1 MQDLRLALRALRVT
15 PVVTV
20 VAVLSIALGIGANT
34 TVFSLVNSLLLRA
47 LPVAEPHRLVI
58 VSSRTANSRGGQGQW
73 SYAVWDQIR
82 QRTELFDGAA
92 AYSTTRFDLAPRGA
106 AQFVNGL
113 WVNSAFFKTL
123 GVRIEQGRTFSDAD
137 DRRGGGPDGA
147 VAIVSH
153 SFSQR
158 HFGDAAST
166 IGRTLTL
173 DTVPFTIIGV
183 TPPEFYGLEVGSTFD
198 VIVPFG
204 NEPLIH
210 GPETWFDARGEYWFT
225 ILGRLKPGQSL
236 DAAAAT
242 LQRVERQ
249 IWEMTVPRN
258 ARPESRA
265 RYLAESFSL
274 LPATAGRST
283 LRRQYGRQLV
293 TLLVVVA
300 LVLLVACANIANV
313 ALARGEARRHELTVR
328 MALGASRWALVRQLL
343 AETLILV
350 ALAAVLGW
358 LISSW
363 ASTMLLRQL
372 STPQH
377 PVFLDL
383 SIDWHVSLF
392 TIGVAVAT
400 IVVFGVLP
408 AMRTSRAAPIE
419 ALREHG
425 KGLIAGGRIG
435 IASSLL
441 VAQVAVSVVLVV
453 AAAMF
458 ARTFA
463 SLATRPLGF
472 EPDRVLLVGVDA
484 QRAGVPP
491 TQNVSLYEQLRDA
504 VRAVPGVSGAAVS
517 MVTPV
522 SGFGLGPRID
532 VSGGAQVP
540 GNVYGVNGV
549 TNVISPGW
557 FDTLGMSMIEG
568 RDFNDGDRQRT
579 PLVAIVNQTLGR
591 QFLAGASPLGHTITL
606 TTPNQAVTM
615 DIVGVVAD
623 SVYFSLREVLPATV
637 FTPWAQFYMSPSL
650 LSSAT
655 LSIRAKDGAPAFLTR
670 SVADAMNGV
679 NPRLTLTFRPLSDQI
694 DASLVQERLVA
705 MLSGFFSGLALLLAA
720 LGLYGVISYAVT
732 RRRTEIGIR
741 MALGAAP
748 GAVVR
753 LVVSRVS
760 ILVGCGLAIGGGLS
774 LWASRFVAALL
785 YGVEPRDPL
794 TVLGA
799 MATLTSVGCLAGWL
813 PAWRAARI
821 DPAEVLREG

>member
-1 MQDLRLALRALRVT
+1 
-15 PVVTV
+15 
-20 VAVLSIALGIGANT
+20 
-34 TVFSLVNSLLLRA
+34 
-47 LPVAEPHRLVI
+47 
-58 VSSRTANSRGGQGQW
+58 
-73 SYAVWDQIR
+73 
-82 QRTELFDGAA
+82 
-92 AYSTTRFDLAPRGA
+92 
-106 AQFVNGL
+106 
-113 WVNSAFFKTL
+113 
-123 GVRIEQGRTFSDAD
+123 
-137 DRRGGGPDGA
+137 
-147 VAIVSH
+147 
-153 SFSQR
+153 
-158 HFGDAAST
+158 
-166 IGRTLTL
+166 
-173 DTVPFTIIGV
+173 
-183 TPPEFYGLEVGSTFD
+183 
-198 VIVPFG
+198 
-204 NEPLIH
+204 
-210 GPETWFDARGEYWFT
+210 
-225 ILGRLKPGQSL
+225 
-236 DAAAAT
+236 
-242 LQRVERQ
+242 
-249 IWEMTVPRN
+249 
-258 ARPESRA
+258 
-265 RYLAESFSL
+265 
-274 LPATAGRST
+274 
-283 LRRQYGRQLV
+283 
-293 TLLVVVA
+293 
-300 LVLLVACANIANV
+300 
-313 ALARGEARRHELTVR
+313 
-328 MALGASRWALVRQLL
+328 
-343 AETLILV
+343 
-350 ALAAVLGW
+350 
-358 LISSW
+358 
-363 ASTMLLRQL
+363 
-372 STPQH
+372 
-377 PVFLDL
+377 
-383 SIDWHVSLF
+383 
-392 TIGVAVAT
+392 
-400 IVVFGVLP
+400 
-408 AMRTSRAAPIE
+408 
-419 ALREHG
+419 
-425 KGLIAGGRIG
+425 
-435 IASSLL
+435 
-441 VAQVAVSVVLVV
+441 
-453 AAAMF
+453 
-458 ARTFA
+458 
-463 SLATRPLGF
+463 
-472 EPDRVLLVGVDA
+472 LLVGVDA

-623 SVYFSLREVLPATV
+623 SVYFSLREVLPPTV

-655 LSIRAKDGAPAFLTR
+655 LSIRAKNGAPAFLTR

-720 LGLYGVISYAVT
+720 LGLYGVMSYAVT

-753 LVVSRVS
+753 LVVSRVF

-794 TVLGA
+794 TLLGA
-799 MATLTSVGCLAGWL
+799 MATLTAVGCLAGWL

>member
-1 MQDLRLALRALRVT
+1 MQDLRLAVRALRVT

-34 TVFSLVNSLLLRA
+34 AIFSLLNSLLMRP
-47 LPVAEPHRLVI
+47 LPVTEGHRLVI
-58 VSSRTANSRGGQGQW
+58 VSSRTADNQGWQGQW
-73 SYAVWDQIR
+73 SYQVWEQIR

-92 AYSTTRFDLAPRGA
+92 AYSTTRFNLTSGGE

-113 WVNSAFFKTL
+113 WTNSAFFNTL
-123 GVRIEQGRTFSDAD
+123 GVRLAQGRTFSDAD
-137 DRRGGGPDGA
+137 DGRGGGPDGA
-147 VAIVSH
+147 VAIVSYG
-153 SFSQR
+153 FSQR
-158 HFGDAAST
+158 HFGDAANT
-166 IGRTLTL
+166 IGRTLML

-183 TPPEFYGLEVGSTFD
+183 TPPEFFGLEVGSAFD
-198 VIVPFG
+198 IVVPFG
-204 NEPLIH
+204 DEPLIH
-210 GPETWFDARGEYWFT
+210 GRETWFDGGGGYWFT
-225 ILGRLKPGQSL
+225 ILGRLKPGQTR
-236 DAAAAT
+236 DAAAAA

-283 LRRQYGRQLV
+283 LRRQYGRPLV

-300 LVLLVACANIANV
+300 LVLLIACANIANV
-313 ALARGEARRHELTVR
+313 ALARGEARRHELSVR
-328 MALGASRWALVRQLL
+328 LALGASRWSLIRQLL
-343 AETLILV
+343 AETLVLV
-350 ALAAVLGW
+350 GMATALGW
-358 LISSW
+358 PIGSW
-363 ASTMLLRQL
+363 ASEMMLRQL
-372 STPQH
+372 STREH
-377 PVFLDL
+377 LVFLDL
-383 SIDWHVSLF
+383 SIDWHVLLF

-400 IVVFGVLP
+400 IVLFGVFP
-408 AMRTSRAAPIE
+408 AIRTSRIAPME

-425 KGLIAGGRIG
+425 RGLIAGGRIG
-435 IASSLL
+435 VASGLV
-441 VAQVAVSVVLVV
+441 VAQVSVSVVLVV

-463 SLATRPLGF
+463 SLATRQLGF
-472 EPDRVLLVGVDA
+472 ERDRALLVGVDA
-484 QRAGVPP
+484 QRAGVSPA
-491 TQNVSLYEQLRDA
+491 QNVSLYEHLREA
-504 VRAVPGVSGAAVS
+504 MRAVPGVSDAAVS

-522 SGFGLGPRID
+522 SGFGVGPRID
-532 VSGGAQVP
+532 VSGGAHVP

-557 FDTLGMSMIEG
+557 FETFGMSMMAG
-568 RDFNDGDRQRT
+568 RDFNDGDRQGT

-591 QFLAGASPLGHTITL
+591 QFLDGASPLGHTITL
-606 TTPNQAVTM
+606 TTPSRAVTM

-623 SVYFSLREVLPATV
+623 SVYLSLREVVPATV
-637 FTPWAQFYMSPSL
+637 YTPWAQFYMSPSL
-650 LSSAT
+650 LSSAS
-655 LSIRAKDGAPAFLTR
+655 LSIRTNDGSPAFLTK
-670 SVADAMNGV
+670 SVADAIKGV
-679 NPRLTLTFRPLSDQI
+679 NPRLTLTFRPLSEQI
-694 DASLVQERLVA
+694 DASIVRERVVA

-720 LGLYGVISYAVT
+720 LGLHGVMSYAVT

-753 LVVSRVS
+753 LVVSRVCL
-760 ILVGCGLAIGGGLS
+760 LVGLGVAIGEGIS
-774 LWASRFVAALL
+774 LWASRFVASLV

-794 TVLGA
+794 TLIGA
-799 MATLTSVGCLAGWL
+799 MATLTAVGCFAGWL

-821 DPAEVLREG
+821 DPAQVLREG